1 MQNQKATSQSAS
13 LSSGV
18 RGRFASFVLAS
29 AVVAGATSVR
39 AGSVSYDFSTD
50 PVAAGILDIGGN
62 GANTAPWVASGGN
75 PGGFL
80 ALTYPIN
87 SLFSSIVFDDIDDGK
102 IVSAFTF
109 NADLRVGNS
118 QGDRAADGFSISF
131 ARTSDPI
138 LADAA
143 AKSNMGTWAGGI
155 AEGGSTTGIAVDFD
169 TWSGN
174 TLPDSGDIEG
184 IIVRVDNVTVLKYAM
199 PTRHGAATDITSLQ
213 TGPRDAAYWANSG
226 DPLDAAS
233 WAGLSWVPLVVDVD
247 ATAKLTVKFKG
258 ATILDKFQTAYFPSS
273 GRIVLAGRTG
283 GANEHTH
290 FDNIKLVTTAA
301 AADLV
306 KPTTPGAIANV
317 SAGAR
322 RVAFTWGAA
331 TDDSG
336 RVAYNVYRDGTK
348 VASTLSVTN
357 YTDLGVSPGKSYTY
371 DVEAT
376 DISGNLSGKVST
388 SVKTATE
395 VADVGFLLAEIYD
408 GIGTTATQ
416 SLYDD
421 AKYTGNTPDRGRY
434 INGLTFGE
442 PNFGDTY
449 GENLGVV
456 IKGVLTAPESGD
468 FDFFV
473 RSDDNSD
480 FFLSANATIPKPG
493 IDTPIASE
501 DGCCKSFQETGGTAI
516 QTTATPIKL
525 VAGQKYGFA
534 FVVKEGGGGDWGQVA
549 MRKVGDKTSAA
560 NLKPIQGALLSGVA
574 DSVGAVVTITKN
586 PSDVSVPANSPALF
600 YVQATTASPYTTT
613 VLYQWYKNGNPIAGA
628 NASSYRIDVTS
639 AADSGAKYKVLVA
652 VPGLSATSTEGSLTV
667 TADNVLPTV
676 QLVSGSAALKSAT
689 VRFSEAVTAPS
700 STTVANYSFSGGLTV
715 SAATQVDARTVSL
728 TTSAQTAGA
737 SYTLTVNGVTDAAG
751 NAAKSS
757 TGTLLSWSAIGTS
770 GGATPDSVG
779 GYSGLLTGAA
789 VLTADALGHT
799 GKAGDKA
806 IDTTKTGGPVVAK
819 EAAFLAVANAAA
831 ANDELTVSFWQ
842 KKADVA
848 DSSAFTLDSPTAGNG
863 RNFHAHVPWSNQNVY
878 FDTVGCCDGA
888 TQRITADIATFPDYS
903 GTADWWTT
911 QWHHFVFTKKGADKN
926 IFIDGKLFLNGQ
938 STNPLLTDSQA
949 FYMGSG
955 SGGGEVSHG
964 LIDDFAV
971 FNKALTEADSL
982 SITKGTSPSA
992 LSAAKGLIAFW
1003 DYNAV
1008 LFPQLSPNVLSAKDT
1023 IVGSSAN
1030 TPGAEGVANV
1040 IDGKSSTKYLNFDK
1054 LNTGFTVTP
1063 AAGSSIINAISITS
1077 ANDSPERDPASYLIE
1092 GSEDGVFFQTIASGN
1107 VAAFS
1112 ARFTTQAFTFANT
1125 AVYKTYRVTFPTV
1138 AKASTANSMQV
1149 ADVGLHG
1156 ATFGGGSTVTPTI
1169 AVSLDGKITF
1179 TGALLGADNAAGPF
1193 TAVAGATSPFSPNTA
1208 AAAQKF
1214 YRAGN

>member
-1 MQNQKATSQSAS
+1 MQNQKATSQSTS

-50 PVAAGILDIGGN
+50 PVAAGILTVAGN
-62 GANTAPWVASGGN
+62 TDPFYQPSGGN

-80 ALTYPIN
+80 ALTYPVN
-87 SLFSSIVFDDIDDGK
+87 SLFGSIVFDDIDDGK
-102 IVSAFTF
+102 IVSSFTF

-131 ARTSDPI
+131 ARSSDPI
-138 LADAA
+138 LADLPA
-143 AKSNMGTWAGGI
+143 SQGNQGNWAGGI

-174 TLPDSGDIEG
+174 TLPDTTDIEG

-213 TGPRDAAYWANSG
+213 TGPRDAAYWADSG
-226 DPLDAAS
+226 DATAPAS
-233 WAGLSWVPLVVDVD
+233 WAGLSWVPLVVEVD

-258 ATILDKFQTAYFPSS
+258 ATILDKFQTAYFPSA

-301 AADLV
+301 AADTV

-348 VASTLSVTN
+348 VASTLTVTN
-357 YTDLGVSPGKSYTY
+357 YTDLGVSPGKTY
-371 DVEAT
+371 AYAVEAT
-376 DISGNLSGKVST
+376 DISGNKSGQVTT

-408 GIGTTATQ
+408 GIGTTSTS
-416 SLYDD
+416 SLYED

-549 MRKVGDKTSAA
+549 MRKVGDTTPAA
-560 NLKPIQGALLSGVA
+560 SLKPIQGALLSGVA
-574 DSVGAVVTITKN
+574 DAVGAVVTITKN
-586 PSDVSVPANSPALF
+586 PSDVSVPANSPVLF
-600 YVQATTASPYTTT
+600 YVQATTSSPYTTA
-613 VLYQWYKNGNPIAGA
+613 VLYQWYKNGNPIVGA
-628 NASSYRIDVTS
+628 NGASYSIAGTS

-652 VPGLSATSTEGSLTV
+652 VPGLAATSAEATLTV
-667 TADNVLPTV
+667 TADNVKPTV
-676 QLVSGSAALKSAT
+676 QLVTGTDTLKTAT
-689 VRFSEAVTAPS
+689 VRFSEAVVAPS
-700 STTVANYSFSGGLTV
+700 ATTVANYSFSGGLTV
-715 SAATQVDARTVSL
+715 SAATLVDSRTVRL
-728 TTSAQTAGA
+728 TTSAQTGGS
-737 SYTLTVNGVTDAAG
+737 SYTLTVNGVSDTAG
-751 NAAKSS
+751 NAAANS
-757 TGTLLSWSAIGTS
+757 TGTLRSWAATVGKAKWEAWKGIG
-770 GGATPDSVG
+770 GGGVAD
-779 GYSGLLTGAA
+779 LTGSDHFKNDPADY
-789 VLTADALGHT
+789 VEIRDGLETRTGFDENYGSRLTALVIPPVTGDYVFFLSADDGSALYLSTDENPANKKQIAAEPVWNGERQWVLLDRRDATNPENRSDKFQGTEWATGAKITLTAGKKYYLEALQKEGGGGDNLAVTAKLASEADPANGSAALG
-799 GKAGDKA
+799 GEF
-806 IDTTKTGGPVVAK
+806 ISS
-819 EAAFLAVANAAA
+819 LA
-831 ANDELTVSFWQ
+831 
-842 KKADVA
+842 
-848 DSSAFTLDSPTAGNG
+848 
-863 RNFHAHVPWSNQNVY
+863 
-878 FDTVGCCDGA
+878 
-888 TQRITADIATFPDYS
+888 
-903 GTADWWTT
+903 
-911 QWHHFVFTKKGADKN
+911 
-926 IFIDGKLFLNGQ
+926 
-938 STNPLLTDSQA
+938 
-949 FYMGSG
+949 
-955 SGGGEVSHG
+955 
-964 LIDDFAV
+964 
-971 FNKALTEADSL
+971 
-982 SITKGTSPSA
+982 
-992 LSAAKGLIAFW
+992 
-1003 DYNAV
+1003 
-1008 LFPQLSPNVLSAKDT
+1008 PQLSPNILSVNDT
-1023 IVGSSAN
+1023 IVASSAN
-1030 TPGAEGVANV
+1030 SPGAEGVKNV
-1040 IDGKSSTKYLNFDK
+1040 LDGKSSTKYLNFDK
-1054 LNTGFTVTP
+1054 FNTGFTVTP
-1063 AAGSSIINAISITS
+1063 AAGSSIISGITITS

-1092 GSEDGVFFQTIASGN
+1092 GSDDGVFFQTVASGN

-1112 ARFTTQAFTFANT
+1112 ARFTTQTFSFANT
-1125 AVYKTYRVTFPTV
+1125 AVYKTYRVTFPTI
-1138 AKASTANSMQV
+1138 AKSTANSMQV
-1149 ADVGLHG
+1149 ADVGLLG
-1156 ATFGGGSTVTPTI
+1156 TAFGGAAAPTI
-1169 AVSLDGKITF
+1169 AIALDGKITF

>member
-1 MQNQKATSQSAS
+1 MQNQKATSQSTS
-13 LSSGV
+13 LSSGA

-50 PVAAGILDIGGN
+50 PVAAGILTVAGN
-62 GANTAPWVASGGN
+62 TDPFYQPSGGN

-87 SLFSSIVFDDIDDGK
+87 SLFGSIVFDDIDDGK

-131 ARTSDPI
+131 ARSSDPI
-138 LADAA
+138 LADLPA
-143 AKSNMGTWAGGI
+143 SQGNQGNWAGGI

-174 TLPDSGDIEG
+174 TLPDGGDIEG

-213 TGPRDAAYWANSG
+213 TGPRDAAYWADSG
-226 DPLDAAS
+226 DATAPAS
-233 WAGLSWVPLVVDVD
+233 WAGLSWVPLVVEVD

-258 ATILDKFQTAYFPSS
+258 ATILDKFQTAYFPSA

-301 AADLV
+301 AADTV
-306 KPTTPGAIANV
+306 KPTPPGAIANV

-322 RVAFTWGAA
+322 RVAFNWPAS

-348 VASTLSVTN
+348 VASTLTVTN
-357 YTDLGVSPGKSYTY
+357 YADLGVSPGKTY
-371 DVEAT
+371 AYAVEAT
-376 DISGNLSGKVST
+376 DISGNKSGQVTT

-408 GIGTTATQ
+408 GIGTTSTQ

-421 AKYTGNTPDRGRY
+421 AKFTSNTPDRGRY

-480 FFLSANATIPKPG
+480 FFLSSNATIPKPG

-501 DGCCKSFQETGGTAI
+501 AGCCNAFQETGGTAI

-549 MRKVGDKTSAA
+549 MRKVGDTTAAA

-574 DSVGAVVTITKN
+574 DAVGAVVTITKN

-600 YVQATTASPYTTT
+600 YVQATTASPYTST
-613 VLYQWYKNGNPIAGA
+613 VLYQWYKNGNPIIGA
-628 NASSYRIDVTS
+628 TGQSYSISAAS

-652 VPGLSATSTEGSLTV
+652 VPGLSATSSEATLTV
-667 TADNVLPTV
+667 TADNVKPIVYSVKGDATLT
-676 QLVSGSAALKSAT
+676 SAT
-689 VRFSEAVTAPS
+689 VRFSEKVVAPS
-700 STTVANYSFSGGLTV
+700 STTAANYSFDGGLTV
-715 SAATQVDARTVSL
+715 SAVSQVDDTTVKL

-737 SYTLTVNGVTDAAG
+737 TYKLTVNGVSDSAGNLSATAGTLRSQLATAGVIGKVTYEVWDGISGGITELLADSHFKNDAADL
-751 NAAKSS
+751 K
-757 TGTLLSWSAIGTS
+757 
-770 GGATPDSVG
+770 
-779 GYSGLLTGAA
+779 
-789 VLTADALGHT
+789 
-799 GKAGDKA
+799 
-806 IDTTKTGGPVVAK
+806 DTTYTTFA
-819 EAAFLAVANAAA
+819 
-831 ANDELTVSFWQ
+831 
-842 KKADVA
+842 
-848 DSSAFTLDSPTAGNG
+848 SP
-863 RNFHAHVPWSNQNVY
+863 Y
-878 FDTVGCCDGA
+878 
-888 TQRITADIATFPDYS
+888 
-903 GTADWWTT
+903 
-911 QWHHFVFTKKGADKN
+911 
-926 IFIDGKLFLNGQ
+926 
-938 STNPLLTDSQA
+938 
-949 FYMGSG
+949 
-955 SGGGEVSHG
+955 GGGEHENFGGKLSGLVQVPTSGDWIFAVSADDNAI
-964 LIDDFAV
+964 LYLSTDDKPANKVEIAKVTAWDDFAQWTTSSGGSDV
-971 FNKALTEADSL
+971 AAKQSKAQKLVAGKSYYLEVLYKEGGGGDHGEATAWPASSSPIANGTGALTTFGTTAPLTQLEPNIL
-982 SITKGTSPSA
+982 SV
-992 LSAAKGLIAFW
+992 
-1003 DYNAV
+1003 N
-1008 LFPQLSPNVLSAKDT
+1008 DT
-1023 IVGSSAN
+1023 IVASSAN
-1030 TPGAEGVANV
+1030 SPAAEGVKNV
-1040 IDGKSSTKYLNFDK
+1040 LDGKSSTKYLNFDK
-1054 LNTGFTVTP
+1054 FNTGFTVTP
-1063 AAGSSIINAISITS
+1063 AAGSSIISGITLTS

-1092 GSEDGVFFQTIASGN
+1092 GSNDGVFFQTVASGN

-1112 ARFTTQAFTFANT
+1112 ARFTTQTFSFANS
-1125 AVYKTYRVTFPTV
+1125 AVYKTYRVTFPTI
-1138 AKASTANSMQV
+1138 AKSTANSMQV
-1149 ADVGLHG
+1149 ADVGLLG
-1156 ATFGGGSTVTPTI
+1156 TAFGGASTVTPTI

-1179 TGALLGADNAAGPF
+1179 TGTLLGADNAAGPF

>member
-1 MQNQKATSQSAS
+1 MSQSAP

-18 RGRFASFVLAS
+18 KGRLASLVLAS

-39 AGSVSYDFSTD
+39 AGSVSYDFSLD

-62 GANTAPWVASGGN
+62 GVNPAPWVASGGN

-87 SLFSSIVFDDIDDGK
+87 GLFSSIVFDDIDDGK

-118 QGDRAADGFSISF
+118 TGDRAADGFSISF

-138 LADAA
+138 LVDAA
-143 AKSNMGTWAGGI
+143 AKGNQGNWAGGI

-174 TLPDSGDIEG
+174 TLPDTTDIEG

-213 TGPRDAAYWANSG
+213 TGPRDAAFWAG
-226 DPLDAAS
+226 GGDAQDPLS
-233 WAGLSWVPLVVDVD
+233 WATLSWVPLVVDVD
-247 ATAKLTVKFKG
+247 PTAKLTVKFKG

-301 AADLV
+301 AADTV

-336 RVAYNVYRDGTK
+336 RVAYNVYRDGNK
-348 VASTLSVTN
+348 VASTLTVTN
-357 YTDLGVSPGKSYTY
+357 YVDLGVSPNKTY
-371 DVEAT
+371 AYAVEAT
-376 DISGNLSGKVST
+376 DISGNKSAQVT
-388 SVKTATE
+388 TTVKTAAE

-408 GIGTTATQ
+408 GIGTTQTQ

-421 AKYTGNTPDRGRY
+421 AKYAANTPDRGRY

-480 FFLSANATIPKPG
+480 FFLSANESIPKPG
-493 IDTPIASE
+493 TDTPIASE
-501 DGCCKSFQETGGTAI
+501 DGCCKGFQETGGTAI

-525 VAGQKYGFA
+525 VAGKKYGFA

-549 MRKVGDKTSAA
+549 MRKVGDTTAA
-560 NLKPIQGALLSGVA
+560 GNLKPIQGALLSGVA
-574 DSVGAVVTITKN
+574 DAVGAVVTLTKN
-586 PSDVSVPANSPALF
+586 PSDVSVPANSSALF
-600 YVQATTASPYTTT
+600 YAQATTSSPYTTA

-628 NASSYRIDVTS
+628 NASSYRV
-639 AADSGAKYKVLVA
+639 AAAAIADNGAKFKVLVA
-652 VPGLSATSTEGSLTV
+652 VPGLAATSTEATLTV
-667 TADNVLPTV
+667 TADTVLPTV
-676 QLVSGSAALKSAT
+676 QLVSGSDALTTAT

-700 STTVANYSFSGGLTV
+700 STTAANYGFSGGLTV
-715 SAATQVDARTVSL
+715 SAATQVDARTVRL
-728 TTSAQTAGA
+728 TTSAQTGG
-737 SYTLTVNGVTDAAG
+737 STYTLTVNGVTDAAG
-751 NAAKSS
+751 NASKNS
-757 TGTLLSWSAIGTS
+757 TGTLLSWVATAGKAKWEVWTGIG
-770 GGATPDSVG
+770 GGAVAD
-779 GYSGLLTGAA
+779 LTGSDHFKNDAPDETRI
-789 VLTADALGHT
+789 LSKLEGPTGYADNYG
-799 GKAGDKA
+799 
-806 IDTTKTGGPVVAK
+806 
-819 EAAFLAVANAAA
+819 
-831 ANDELTVSFWQ
+831 S
-842 KKADVA
+842 
-848 DSSAFTLDSPTAGNG
+848 
-863 RNFHAHVPWSNQNVY
+863 
-878 FDTVGCCDGA
+878 
-888 TQRITADIATFPDYS
+888 RITALVIPPVTGDYVFYISADDGAALYLSTDESPANKKLIATEPVWN
-903 GTADWWTT
+903 GER
-911 QWHHFVFTKKGADKN
+911 QWVLLDRRDA
-926 IFIDGKLFLNGQ
+926 
-938 STNPLLTDSQA
+938 TNPENRSDKFQGTEWAGGAPAKITLTLGKKYYIEALQKE
-949 FYMGSG
+949 
-955 SGGGEVSHG
+955 GGGG
-964 LIDDFAV
+964 DDLGVTAKLATDKDPA
-971 FNKALTEADSL
+971 NGDAALSGAY
-982 SITKGTSPSA
+982 ISA
-992 LSAAKGLIAFW
+992 LA
-1003 DYNAV
+1003 
-1008 LFPQLSPNVLSAKDT
+1008 PQLSPNILSVNDAITASSTNSPSSGGESAK
-1023 IVGSSAN
+1023 
-1030 TPGAEGVANV
+1030 NV
-1040 IDGKSSTKYLNFDK
+1040 LDGKSSTKYLNFDK

-1063 AAGSSIINAISITS
+1063 AAGSSIINGITITS
-1077 ANDSPERDPASYLIE
+1077 ANDSPERDPASYVIE
-1092 GSEDGVFFQTIASGN
+1092 GSDDGVFFETITSGN

-1112 ARFTTQAFTFANT
+1112 ARFTTQTFTFANT
-1125 AVYKTYRVTFPTV
+1125 AVFKTYRVTFPTV

-1149 ADVGLHG
+1149 ADVGLLG
-1156 ATFGGGSTVTPTI
+1156 TAFGGVAAPTI
-1169 AVSLDGKITF
+1169 AIGLDGKITF
-1179 TGALLGADNAAGPF
+1179 TGTLHGSDNAAGPY
-1193 TAVAGATSPFSPNTA
+1193 APVAGATSPFAPNTG

-1214 YRAGN
+1214 YRSGN